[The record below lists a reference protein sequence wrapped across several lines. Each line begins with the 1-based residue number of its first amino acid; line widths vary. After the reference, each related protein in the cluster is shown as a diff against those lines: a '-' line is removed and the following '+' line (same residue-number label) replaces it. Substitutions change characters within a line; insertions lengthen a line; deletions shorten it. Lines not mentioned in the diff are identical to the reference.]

1 MSIMSMRERSQGL
14 TTKIIIGLIIIAFAF
29 FGLGSI
35 TTFLT
40 PVAKVATVNG
50 EDVTVAEM
58 EMAVER
64 NRRIMLGQGATP
76 ESIDE
81 DALRSDVLQSL
92 VSRKLLTQ
100 AVEDLGITASDASI
114 DASLL
119 KTEAFQ
125 VAGVFDPNQYRL
137 VLANAGYNPL
147 SYREELRIDQAVGQ
161 LAEAVRASAFLTDS
175 ETNRVLALSRQT
187 RDVAYMTFRKDTVAP
202 DVIVEPGEAEAYY
215 EENPNLFFS
224 EEMVDIEFV
233 TLSRSQMMADV
244 TVTEEALRDFYAMRL
259 DLYSSKE
266 RRQIAHILIAISDD
280 RDKASALAE
289 IEAIQQALAEGQ
301 AFEILAEERSDDPGS
316 AMNGGDLG
324 YAEPDIFVAPF
335 EAAAFALSSVGEV
348 SPPVETEF
356 GFHLIRLT
364 ALEPSQVEDFEVV
377 RGDVDTA
384 FRQEAVRERYIEK
397 MSELDELAFEDED
410 LTGIETQLGLTIEQ
424 RAGVSRQD
432 DTGIMSESAVK
443 AAVFSPDLL
452 IDGNNSAVIETSD
465 GEAIVVRVS
474 AYQESRLKPFEL
486 VEADIVDRLKTER
499 ASTLVQSQAEQ
510 AVAMLESG
518 DITRVVADQFDLE
531 WSVAGAMTRYET
543 ELPKALVEKAFALPK
558 PAKAA
563 KSVGLAVLDSGD
575 VAVVS
580 VTNVNNPATAEFA
593 GENQAVS
600 QLLANQRGGLEFQAL
615 QTSLQQLSDV
625 DGAGL

>member
-1 MSIMSMRERSQGL
+1 
-14 TTKIIIGLIIIAFAF
+14 
-29 FGLGSI
+29 
-35 TTFLT
+35 
-40 PVAKVATVNG
+40 
-50 EDVTVAEM
+50 
-58 EMAVER
+58 
-64 NRRIMLGQGATP
+64 
-76 ESIDE
+76 
-81 DALRSDVLQSL
+81 
-92 VSRKLLTQ
+92 
-100 AVEDLGITASDASI
+100 
-114 DASLL
+114 
-119 KTEAFQ
+119 
-125 VAGVFDPNQYRL
+125 
-137 VLANAGYNPL
+137 
-147 SYREELRIDQAVGQ
+147 
-161 LAEAVRASAFLTDS
+161 
-175 ETNRVLALSRQT
+175 
-187 RDVAYMTFRKDTVAP
+187 
-202 DVIVEPGEAEAYY
+202 
-215 EENPNLFFS
+215 
-224 EEMVDIEFV
+224 MVDIEFV

-244 TVTEEALRDFYAMRL
+244 TVTEEALRDFYAKRL

-301 AFEILAEERSDDPGS
+301 AFEMLAEERSDDPGS

-580 VTNVNNPATAEFA
+580 VTNVINPATAEFA